1 MSIINRWH
9 KINKD
14 QQTFSLADQE
24 AFKITLNQTI
34 ESPFLYPL
42 SELLSSIKPHPYI
55 YRYNNI
61 KQLKS
66 LLLAAIKRSVLSKKC
81 FLLLP
86 TTTKIH
92 RQHCCQ

>member
-34 ESPFLYPL
+34 ENPFLYPL
-42 SELLSSIKPHPYI
+42 
-55 YRYNNI
+55 
-61 KQLKS
+61 
-66 LLLAAIKRSVLSKKC
+66 
-81 FLLLP
+81 
-86 TTTKIH
+86 
-92 RQHCCQ
+92 